1 MPLSG
6 QRLVMSMVKNAVANL
21 VKFIERQPKPFKVN
35 MMRAAA
41 QSFLTKLL
49 VQYRSIYILRLGA
62 TPFQLGMVTSVA
74 GTSGT
79 AIALPAG
86 WLADKHGIRRIFL
99 SAIPVMAL
107 GSLLFAVAGHW
118 IAALPAL
125 LLVMLGTQ
133 LLGVACPMVCGTYL
147 KQEERATGKQLC
159 DTLSALPTLI
169 APIIAAAVIAEFGG
183 LTAEGIRPLFFLQ
196 ALGFV
201 LMFLFTYKFYFDT
214 RKAQTSTVQAGFG
227 GSLREVFKTGMAVTP
242 WAIYIFLS
250 STTFYA
256 NTTFL
261 SAFVTEVKFGDEFV
275 VGSMTAASMVLPL
288 TISILLGRAADTLG
302 RKKVLYSTIPLYAA
316 SLLLLIYAQDV
327 TMLLISAV
335 LQGFYLL
342 SAVTQGAITA
352 ELVPVALLGS
362 WYGLL
367 NLLRGLASITAPVIG
382 GVIWTA
388 IGPQYVFFFM
398 ILMELSKLIIL
409 RWAIPETLKSPQG
422 AVASADVER

>member
-1 MPLSG
+1 
-6 QRLVMSMVKNAVANL
+6 MSMVKNAIRNL

-35 MMRAAA
+35 MIRAAA
-41 QSFLTKLL
+41 QSFLNNLL

-62 TPFQLGMVTSVA
+62 TPFQLGMVTSIA

-79 AIALPAG
+79 AIALPTG
-86 WLADKHGIRRIFL
+86 WLADKHGIRRVFL

-107 GSLLFAVAGHW
+107 GALLVAVAGHW

-125 LLVMLGTQ
+125 LLTMLGTQ

-147 KQEERATGKQLC
+147 KREERATGKQLC

-169 APIIAAAVIAEFGG
+169 APIIAAVVIAGFGG
-183 LTAEGIRPLFFLQ
+183 LTAEGIRPLFFVQ

-201 LMFLFTYKFYFDT
+201 LMFAFTYKFYFDT
-214 RKAQTSTVQAGFG
+214 RRAQASTVQAGFG

-242 WAIYIFLS
+242 WALYIFLS

-256 NTTFL
+256 STTFL
-261 SAFVTEVKFGDEFV
+261 SAFVTEVKLGDEFV

-288 TISILLGRAADTLG
+288 TISILLGRAADTFG
-302 RKKVLYSTIPLYAA
+302 RKKVLYSTIPLYGA
-316 SLLLLIYAQDV
+316 SILLLIYAQDV

-422 AVASADVER
+422 AVASADAER

>member
-1 MPLSG
+1 
-6 QRLVMSMVKNAVANL
+6 MVKNAIRNL
-21 VKFIERQPKPFKVN
+21 VKFIERQPKPFRVN
-35 MMRAAA
+35 MVRAAA
-41 QSFLTKLL
+41 QSFLTNLL

-62 TPFQLGMVTSVA
+62 TPFQLGMVTSIA

-79 AIALPAG
+79 AIALPTG

-125 LLVMLGTQ
+125 LLAMLGTQ

-169 APIIAAAVIAEFGG
+169 APLIAAVVIAEFGG

-214 RKAQTSTVQAGFG
+214 RKAQASTVQAGFG

-242 WAIYIFLS
+242 WALYIFLS

-256 NTTFL
+256 STTFL
-261 SAFVTEVKFGDEFV
+261 SAFVTEVKLGDEFV
-275 VGSMTAASMVLPL
+275 VGSMTAVSMVLPL
-288 TISILLGRAADTLG
+288 TISILLGRAADTFG
-302 RKKVLYSTIPLYAA
+302 RKKVLYSTIPLYGA
-316 SLLLLIYAQDV
+316 SILLLIYAQDV

-409 RWAIPETLKSPQG
+409 RWAIPETLMRPQG
-422 AVASADVER
+422 AMASADAE

>member
-1 MPLSG
+1 
-6 QRLVMSMVKNAVANL
+6 MV
-21 VKFIERQPKPFKVN
+21 
-35 MMRAAA
+35 RAAA
-41 QSFLTKLL
+41 QSFLTNLL

-62 TPFQLGMVTSVA
+62 TPFQLGMVTSIA

-99 SAIPVMAL
+99 GAIPVMAL

-169 APIIAAAVIAEFGG
+169 APLIAAVVIAEFGG

-214 RKAQTSTVQAGFG
+214 RKAQASTVQAGFG

-242 WAIYIFLS
+242 WALYIFLS

-256 NTTFL
+256 STTFL
-261 SAFVTEVKFGDEFV
+261 SAFVTEVKLGDEFV
-275 VGSMTAASMVLPL
+275 VGSMTAVSMVLPL
-288 TISILLGRAADTLG
+288 TISILLGRAADTFG
-302 RKKVLYSTIPLYAA
+302 RKKVLYSTIPLYGA
-316 SLLLLIYAQDV
+316 SILLLIYAQDV

-409 RWAIPETLKSPQG
+409 RWAIPETLMRPQG
-422 AVASADVER
+422 AMASADAE